1 MLCFERGVVVAV
13 LVRPA
18 VLRRG
23 VTYSCGILTLSTTPP
38 HLRVRQEVLHCAVLD
53 EDVDDVLGL
62 VLGQAVADHDVVILR
77 GDAGLHGH
85 QGISAVPES
94 STQHQLYYSE
104 SVKSL
109 ALMIFI

>member
-18 VLRRG
+18 VECYL
-23 VTYSCGILTLSTTPP
+23 SAEIFTLSTTPP
-38 HLRVRQEVLHCAVLD
+38 HLRVRQEVLHGAVLD

-85 QGISAVPES
+85 QGSCD
-94 STQHQLYYSE
+94 LR
-104 SVKSL
+104 
-109 ALMIFI
+109 F